1 MKRTLQGLWDNGKL
15 ILLYLCLFAMGALVV
30 TFNVKGYDILFSD
43 EPILGL
49 ASPFSLLL
57 AVAEIAVLVWTSAV
71 IANWPNASRVLKG
84 ILFILIPAFTFLCF
98 TGINSYLNTLSTAEI
113 RKLHEVKVQNQNS
126 DDYLLT
132 RQREAI
138 SFQNQ
143 VSQMRGE
150 RETITQQINT
160 ASLQIKSLSEQA
172 SERRLKAIDCSA
184 VPDCAASVKAFEGQA
199 NLLTLEVNSLYERR
213 ARLDSRI
220 VKLEESLDLAL
231 NDMTTIKRQNTESIN
246 VHAGTESTF
255 EMKKASYEKIIL
267 TVTSW
272 FGLAPKDP
280 FSVFVGFVSF
290 LIYPVYFML
299 NLYVSLESEPNKF
312 VRAKSRTER
321 EKRQAETKKIKRA
334 RKSLRNLLLTKLV
347 GYQRARILRLSRH
360 AGKNFRLRQKTKAR
374 QKSQRE
380 VMYSKL
386 IKYFR
391 VWAHRRKKIKVNEV
405 ERVVEIE
412 KVVEKEVD
420 RIVEREIVVEKEVE
434 VIKEVPIEVRVEVP
448 VEVDRIV
455 EVPTE
460 VPVFV
465 EKIKKVPEPVFIKDP
480 QIVIHERIIPVPENI
495 TGEELE
501 RLLNA
506 QPRLNET
513 ARTAE
518 SQLYSASNDITD
530 DNGANESQRS
540 VTERSSEKADT
551 RISA

>member
-1 MKRTLQGLWDNGKL
+1 MNSILKGIWDNGKL

-43 EPILGL
+43 EPLLGL

-57 AVAEIAVLVWTSAV
+57 AVAEVAVLVWTSAV

-84 ILFILIPAFTFLCF
+84 ILFLLVPAFTFLCF

-126 DDYLLT
+126 DEYLLT
-132 RQREAI
+132 RQREAL
-138 SFQNQ
+138 SFEDQ

-150 RETITQQINT
+150 REAITQQINA

-184 VPDCAASVKAFEGQA
+184 VPDCAASVKAFEDQA
-199 NLLTLEVNSLYERR
+199 NLLKLEVNSLYDRR
-213 ARLDSRI
+213 TRLDSRI

-231 NDMTTIKRQNTESIN
+231 NDITTIKRQNTVNIN
-246 VHAGTESTF
+246 AHAGTESTF

-272 FGLAPKDP
+272 LGFVPKDP
-280 FSVFVGFVSF
+280 FSVFIGFVSF

-299 NLYVSLESEPNKF
+299 NLYVALESEPNKL
-312 VRAKSRTER
+312 VRAKSRAER

-334 RKSLRNLLLTKLV
+334 RKSLRNHLLAKLV
-347 GYQRARILRLSRH
+347 SYQRARVLRLSRQ
-360 AGKNFRLRQKTKAR
+360 AGKNFALRQKTKAR

-380 VMYSKL
+380 VVYSKF

-391 VWAHRRKKIKVNEV
+391 VWAHRRKKIQVKEV
-405 ERVVEIE
+405 ERIVEIE
-412 KVVEKEVD
+412 KVIEKEVD
-420 RIVEREIVVEKEVE
+420 KIVEREIVVEKEVE
-434 VIKEVPIEVRVEVP
+434 VIKQVPIEVRVEVP

-465 EKIKKVPEPVFIKDP
+465 DKIKKVPEPVFIKDP

-501 RLLNA
+501 KLLNA

-513 ARTAE
+513 ARIAE
-518 SQLYSASNDITD
+518 SQLYSASNDTPD
-530 DNGANESQRS
+530 NNGANDPGHTIGEQ
-540 VTERSSEKADT
+540 SSGKPNT
-551 RISA
+551 QISA